1 MKVTVFIGI
10 GANLNNPKAQVNSAL
25 IALSKLKKSCSLAQ
39 SSLYRTPPMGPQ
51 DQADFVN
58 AVAKLETSLLPIE
71 LLNELQTIENSH
83 GRIRKEERWGPR
95 TLDLDLLLYGNQVIE
110 EERLT
115 VPHYG
120 IKQRAFV
127 LVPLAEIEP
136 QLTLPDNSQIAELM
150 KQTSNQGIQQ
160 L

>member
-1 MKVTVFIGI
+1 MNSTVYVGI
-10 GANLNNPKAQVNSAL
+10 GANLNNPKGQVNNALSAL
-25 IALSKLKKSCSLAQ
+25 SELKKSRLIAQ

-51 DQADFVN
+51 DQDDFIN
-58 AVAKLETSLLPIE
+58 AVAKLETWLTPVE
-71 LLNELQTIENSH
+71 LLDELQKIENAQGRVRTSH
-83 GRIRKEERWGPR
+83 RWGPR

-110 EERLT
+110 ENRLT

-120 IKQRAFV
+120 LKERAFV

-136 QLTLPDNSQIAELM
+136 KLVLPDNSRLTELVKQIG
-150 KQTSNQGIQQ
+150 NQGIQQ